1 MKIKDL
7 SPDELIGIMD
17 ELLAC
22 LVRTIVCKLIIKQ
35 FIKIELT
42 NYSTHSISNQ

>member
-7 SPDELIGIMD
+7 SPDELISIMD

-22 LVRTIVCKLIIKQ
+22 LVSSIK
-35 FIKIELT
+35 
-42 NYSTHSISNQ
+42 SIY

>member
-22 LVRTIVCKLIIKQ
+22 LVSSYL
-35 FIKIELT
+35 
-42 NYSTHSISNQ
+42 SIYWNLSS